1 MRILVPRDGWSE
13 ATVKIS
19 GILKE
24 LMGQIEIRE
33 IWKQNNNGNT
43 KYQSMY
49 GTTKVLEPKMGGGAL
64 KS

>member
-24 LMGQIEIRE
+24 LMGQIEN
-33 IWKQNNNGNT
+33 KGN
-43 KYQSMY
+43 
-49 GTTKVLEPKMGGGAL
+49 L
-64 KS
+64 KTEQ